1 MKRELQ
7 RLLDDSRFLSPWG
20 FRVVKVKGGECTL
33 ELPGGMKIN
42 MLTMGS
48 GGPGAGP
55 NAEQM
60 AAMRK
65 AMAAAK
71 KRQQ

>member
-1 MKRELQ
+1 
-7 RLLDDSRFLSPWG
+7 
-20 FRVVKVKGGECTL
+20 
-33 ELPGGMKIN
+33 
-42 MLTMGS
+42 MGA

-71 KRQQ
+71 KAEH

>member
-1 MKRELQ
+1 
-7 RLLDDSRFLSPWG
+7 
-20 FRVVKVKGGECTL
+20 
-33 ELPGGMKIN
+33 
-42 MLTMGS
+42 MLTMGA

-71 KRQQ
+71 KAEH

>member
-1 MKRELQ
+1 MT
-7 RLLDDSRFLSPWG
+7 LDATW
-20 FRVVKVKGGECTL
+20 KGPCPADFKPGDM

-42 MLTMGS
+42 MLTMGA

-71 KRQQ
+71 KAEH